1 MIIFNFLMSYIIF
14 PLFFSSI
21 VYIFA
26 TIENHSYT
34 KVLILILGLLIFINY
49 YFYKKIVMII
59 RKTYIDRINYYFSII
74 LIFLTFFNIE
84 NFKEVITTINQNIK
98 NNFNQE
104 IFLEIKKYFY
114 TFSYFYLF
122 YFILFIGI
130 IFLLTSIYNIF
141 KNRKINKKV
150 KENDEEIKLLSFRK
164 KEKDKLK
171 SMIENKKISSIL
183 IEAEIGNGK
192 TTLINSL
199 FKDLQNEEIIYLKLP
214 LIKSVDEL
222 KRNLFLE
229 LQKIFLKNDLD
240 NQFINAFLDNIS
252 AFKLGFLEINF
263 GKKENMWNTIQKLQK
278 TLKELNKNVI
288 IILDDIERENDAN
301 KIYESIL
308 FLGEL
313 SEYFKDT
320 KTTTLLLVQ
329 YSYLEDKL
337 KEINK
342 DTLYLEK
349 YYKYKF
355 KLNEPTVNEFLDDD
369 YKLFIEEA
377 ISTTPDLLNLLI
389 KEASKDNFINSITK
403 NINFFFAANEI
414 IFNKENSNYIKIN
427 IRALEKSIRN
437 IMYLYNFY
445 KDSYI
450 TYCIFIYCILEEN
463 FKSSICSQ
471 LSHILDE
478 NTLSEK
484 ETKNN
489 ILKNYCNNSLKS
501 YSESD
506 SYTNLFKE
514 IINIISVYKKGEI
527 LIEKLNIKSNLIK
540 EILDKKTKK
549 TEFFPID
556 GYGDYIFNLIDGN
569 LEKLN
574 IAIEN
579 DLIVRKSLLI
589 RVINSVNCPIILSK
603 NSLAKV
609 EKLLLKREYTPYELK
624 KLATT
629 EKETLEELSIN
640 HNMNLRNKLEKELA
654 EELKETR
661 KKFIQKIKEVESLKE
676 NLSEIE
682 NLLKEDNNE
691 YEKYFWNYNN

>member
-21 VYIFA
+21 IYIFA
-26 TIENHSYT
+26 TIDKHSYT
-34 KVLILILGLLIFINY
+34 KGIILILGILIFINY

-59 RKTYIDRINYYFSII
+59 RKNYVNRINYYLSII

-84 NFKEVITTINQNIK
+84 NFKEVIKIINQNIK

-104 IFLEIKKYFY
+104 IFLEIKNILN
-114 TFSYFYLF
+114 TVSYFYLF

-130 IFLLTSIYNIF
+130 IFLLTIIYNIF
-141 KNRKINKKV
+141 KNRKTNEKV
-150 KENDEEIKLLSFRK
+150 KENIEKIKLLSFRE

-171 SMIENKKISSIL
+171 SVIEDKKISSIL

-199 FKDLQNEEIIYLKLP
+199 FKELQNEEIIYLKLP

-278 TLKELNKNVI
+278 TLKELDKNI
-288 IILDDIERENDAN
+288 IVVLDDIERENDAN

-313 SEYFKDT
+313 SECFKDT

-342 DTLYLEK
+342 NTLYLEK

-355 KLNEPTVNEFLDDD
+355 KLNEPTLNEFLNED
-369 YKLFIEEA
+369 YRLLIEEA
-377 ISTTPDLLNLLI
+377 ISATPNLLI
-389 KEASKDNFINSITK
+389 DENLKENFINSIID
-403 NINFFFAANEI
+403 NIIFFFQS
-414 IFNKENSNYIKIN
+414 FPENDIKLN
-427 IRALEKSIRN
+427 IRSLEKSIKK
-437 IMYLYNFY
+437 IIFLYTFY
-445 KDSYI
+445 KNSYI
-450 TYCIFIYCILEEN
+450 TYTIFLYCILREN
-463 FKSSICSQ
+463 FKYYVRNYSK
-471 LSHILDE
+471 
-478 NTLSEK
+478 N
-484 ETKNN
+484 NN
-489 ILKNYCNNSLKS
+489 ILLKKFTEKIFQEYSRKTFTNHQEYNELFNEINYI
-501 YSESD
+501 
-506 SYTNLFKE
+506 FK
-514 IINIISVYKKGEI
+514 IYKKGEI
-527 LIEKLNIKSNLIK
+527 LVEELNINSNIIKNILNRKDVGRIKISINGYEEFIANLIN
-540 EILDKKTKK
+540 E
-549 TEFFPID
+549 
-556 GYGDYIFNLIDGN
+556 N
-569 LEKLN
+569 LEKLD

-579 DLIVRKSLLI
+579 DLILKKSELIKIVNNIKVPLKLSEVSTDKIKKLLTKREFTEHENKSNNEEYSTYI
-589 RVINSVNCPIILSK
+589 DYSTYNNYKNYSYNNVK
-603 NSLAKV
+603 NSKYYNELQENKYKFI
-609 EKLLLKREYTPYELK
+609 EKLQELDFS
-624 KLATT
+624 
-629 EKETLEELSIN
+629 KETLNKIEE
-640 HNMNLRNKLEKELA
+640 
-654 EELKETR
+654 
-661 KKFIQKIKEVESLKE
+661 
-676 NLSEIE
+676 
-682 NLLKEDNNE
+682 LLKEDNIQKAIE
-691 YEKYFWNYNN
+691 SKYYSWAME

>member
-1 MIIFNFLMSYIIF
+1 MTIFNFLMSYIIF

-21 VYIFA
+21 IYIFT
-26 TIENHSYT
+26 TIEKHSYT
-34 KVLILILGLLIFINY
+34 KGLILILGLFIFINY

-59 RKTYIDRINYYFSII
+59 RKTYVNRINYYFSII

-84 NFKEVITTINQNIK
+84 NFKEIIKLINQNIK

-104 IFLEIKKYFY
+104 IFLEIKIFLN
-114 TFSYFYLF
+114 TTSYFYSF
-122 YFILFIGI
+122 SIIFIMGI
-130 IFLLTSIYNIF
+130 IFLSTIIYN
-141 KNRKINKKV
+141 KQNSNKV
-150 KENDEEIKLLSFRK
+150 EENNEEITLLSFRE

-199 FKDLQNEEIIYLKLP
+199 FKDLQNEEFIYLKLP

-263 GKKENMWNTIQKLQK
+263 GKKENMWNIIQKLQK
-278 TLKELNKNVI
+278 TLKELNKNII
-288 IILDDIERENDAN
+288 IILDDIERENN
-301 KIYESIL
+301 TSKLYESIL

-320 KTTTLLLVQ
+320 KTTTLLLAQ
-329 YSYLEDKL
+329 YNYLEDKL
-337 KEINK
+337 KEMNK

-355 KLNEPTVNEFLDDD
+355 KLNEPTISEFLDDD
-369 YKLFIEEA
+369 YKILIEEA
-377 ISTTPDLLNLLI
+377 ISTSADLILKSNE
-389 KEASKDNFINSITK
+389 KEDLINSIIK
-403 NINFFFAANEI
+403 NINFFF
-414 IFNKENSNYIKIN
+414 NKISNKNTKLN
-427 IRALEKSIRN
+427 IRSLEKSIQK
-437 IMYLYNFY
+437 IIYLYDFY

-450 TYCIFIYCILEEN
+450 TYSIFTYCILEEN
-463 FKSSICSQ
+463 FQKVIDSYISQ
-471 LSHILDE
+471 VLNE
-478 NTLSEK
+478 NTISK
-484 ETKNN
+484 EEIKNN

-501 YSESD
+501 YSESN
-506 SYTNLFKE
+506 SYTNLYKE

-549 TEFFPID
+549 TEFFPTD

-589 RVINSVNCPIILSK
+589 RVINSVNCQIILSK

-609 EKLLLKREYTPYELK
+609 EKLLLEREYTPYELE
-624 KLATT
+624 KLSTA

-640 HNMNLRNKLEKELA
+640 YNMDLMDKLEKELA

-676 NLSEIE
+676 NISKIE
-682 NLLKEDNNE
+682 NLLEKDNNE
-691 YEKYFWNYNN
+691 YEKYFLNYND

>member
-21 VYIFA
+21 IYIFA
-26 TIENHSYT
+26 TIEKHSYT
-34 KVLILILGLLIFINY
+34 KGIILILGILIFINY

-59 RKTYIDRINYYFSII
+59 RKNYVNRINYYLSII

-84 NFKEVITTINQNIK
+84 NFKEVIKIINQNIK

-104 IFLEIKKYFY
+104 IFLEIKNILN
-114 TFSYFYLF
+114 TVSYFYLF

-130 IFLLTSIYNIF
+130 IFLLTIIYNIF

-150 KENDEEIKLLSFRK
+150 KENNEEIKLLSFRE

-199 FKDLQNEEIIYLKLP
+199 FKDLQNQEIIYLKLP

-263 GKKENMWNTIQKLQK
+263 GKKENMWNTIKKLQN
-278 TLKELNKNVI
+278 TLKELDKNI
-288 IILDDIERENDAN
+288 IVILDDIERENDAN

-320 KTTTLLLVQ
+320 KTTTLLLAQ

-337 KEINK
+337 KEMNK

-355 KLNEPTVNEFLDDD
+355 KLNEPTPSEFLNKD
-369 YKLFIEEA
+369 YRLLIEEA
-377 ISTTPDLLNLLI
+377 ISTTPSLLI
-389 KEASKDNFINSITK
+389 DENLKENFINSIIE
-403 NINFFFAANEI
+403 NINSFFTANEI
-414 IFNKENSNYIKIN
+414 ILNKENSNYIKIN
-427 IRALEKSIRN
+427 IRTYSIF
-437 IMYLYNFY
+437 L
-445 KDSYI
+445 
-450 TYCIFIYCILEEN
+450 YCILMEN
-463 FKSSICSQ
+463 FYIFLENYILEMSKEVNISVKNIKEYILRAFSNFSLKYYSENNAYSICSNE
-471 LSHILDE
+471 IKD
-478 NTLSEK
+478 
-484 ETKNN
+484 
-489 ILKNYCNNSLKS
+489 ILKTYNMG
-501 YSESD
+501 
-506 SYTNLFKE
+506 E
-514 IINIISVYKKGEI
+514 IIIENI
-527 LIEKLNIKSNLIK
+527 NIKSNIIK
-540 EILDKKTKK
+540 EILNGNIEKSETLSVN
-549 TEFFPID
+549 
-556 GYGDYIFNLIDGN
+556 GYEEYIFNLINGN
-569 LEKLN
+569 TKKLD
-574 IAIEN
+574 IALKNNFINNKSELIKIVNSIKEN
-579 DLIVRKSLLI
+579 LDLSQI
-589 RVINSVNCPIILSK
+589 SVNIIK
-603 NSLAKV
+603 NM
-609 EKLLLKREYTPYELK
+609 LLKREYSYPELEGQEITTFNDIMEYDIDKIEYEQNKEASSEYSK
-624 KLATT
+624 KLN
-629 EKETLEELSIN
+629 EDKN
-640 HNMNLRNKLEKELA
+640 V
-654 EELKETR
+654 
-661 KKFIQKIKEVESLKE
+661 FIQKI
-676 NLSEIE
+676 SEIDDFKTNLPE
-682 NLLKEDNNE
+682 IKKLLDEDNRLLKNQM
-691 YEKYFWNYNN
+691 WQYN

>member
-1 MIIFNFLMSYIIF
+1 MIILNFLMSYIIF

-21 VYIFA
+21 IYIFT

-34 KVLILILGLLIFINY
+34 KWLILILGLLIFINY

-59 RKTYIDRINYYFSII
+59 RKTYVNRINYYLSII

-84 NFKEVITTINQNIK
+84 NFKEVIKIINQNIK
-98 NNFNQE
+98 NNFNQK
-104 IFLEIKKYFY
+104 IFLEIKIFLN
-114 TFSYFYLF
+114 TISYFYSF
-122 YFILFIGI
+122 SIIFIMGI
-130 IFLLTSIYNIF
+130 IFLSTIIYN
-141 KNRKINKKV
+141 KQNNNKV
-150 KENDEEIKLLSFRK
+150 EESNEKIKLLSFRE
-164 KEKDKLK
+164 KEKIKLN
-171 SMIENKKISSIL
+171 SMIKNKKISSIL
-183 IEAEIGNGK
+183 IESEIGNGK

-278 TLKELNKNVI
+278 TLKELDKNI
-288 IILDDIERENDAN
+288 IIVLDDIERENDTY

-320 KTTTLLLVQ
+320 KTTTLLLAQ

-355 KLNEPTVNEFLDDD
+355 KLNEPTPSEFLNKD
-369 YKLFIEEA
+369 YRLLIEEA
-377 ISTTPDLLNLLI
+377 ISTTPNLLI
-389 KEASKDNFINSITK
+389 DENLKENFINSIIE
-403 NINFFFAANEI
+403 NINSFFTANEI
-414 IFNKENSNYIKIN
+414 ILNEKNSDFIKIN

-445 KDSYI
+445 IDSYI
-450 TYCIFIYCILEEN
+450 TYCIFTYCILEEN

-478 NTLSEK
+478 NILSEK

-489 ILKNYCNNSLKS
+489 ILKNYCNNSLKN
-501 YSESD
+501 YSKSN

-549 TEFFPID
+549 TDFFPID

-579 DLIVRKSLLI
+579 DLIVTKSLLI

-603 NSLAKV
+603 NSLVKV
-609 EKLLLKREYTPYELK
+609 EKLLLKREYTPYELE
-624 KLATT
+624 KLSTT

-640 HNMNLRNKLEKELA
+640 HNMNLRDKLEKELA

-661 KKFIQKIKEVESLKE
+661 KKFIQKIKEVEFLKE
-676 NLSEIE
+676 NLSKIE
-682 NLLKEDNNE
+682 NLLKEDNNK

>member
-21 VYIFA
+21 IYIFA
-26 TIENHSYT
+26 TIDKHSYT
-34 KVLILILGLLIFINY
+34 KGIILILGILIFINY

-59 RKTYIDRINYYFSII
+59 RKNYVNRINYYLSII

-84 NFKEVITTINQNIK
+84 NFKEVIKIINQNIK

-104 IFLEIKKYFY
+104 IFLEIKNILN
-114 TFSYFYLF
+114 TVSYFYLF

-130 IFLLTSIYNIF
+130 IFLLTIIYNIF
-141 KNRKINKKV
+141 KNRKTNEKV
-150 KENDEEIKLLSFRK
+150 KENIEKIKLLSFRK

-278 TLKELNKNVI
+278 TLKELDKNI
-288 IILDDIERENDAN
+288 IVVLDDIERENDAN

-313 SEYFKDT
+313 SECFKDT

-342 DTLYLEK
+342 NTLYLEK

-355 KLNEPTVNEFLDDD
+355 KLNEPTLNESLNED
-369 YKLFIEEA
+369 YRLLIEEA
-377 ISTTPDLLNLLI
+377 ISATPNLLI
-389 KEASKDNFINSITK
+389 DENLKENFINSIID
-403 NINFFFAANEI
+403 NIIFFFQS
-414 IFNKENSNYIKIN
+414 FPENDIKLN
-427 IRALEKSIRN
+427 IRSLEKSIKK
-437 IMYLYNFY
+437 IIFLYTFY
-445 KDSYI
+445 KNSYI
-450 TYCIFIYCILEEN
+450 TYTIFLYCILREN
-463 FKSSICSQ
+463 FKYYVRNYSK
-471 LSHILDE
+471 
-478 NTLSEK
+478 N
-484 ETKNN
+484 NN
-489 ILKNYCNNSLKS
+489 ILLKKFTEKIFQEYSRKTFTNHQEYNELFNEINYI
-501 YSESD
+501 
-506 SYTNLFKE
+506 FK
-514 IINIISVYKKGEI
+514 IYKKGEI
-527 LIEKLNIKSNLIK
+527 LVEELNINSNIIKNILNRKDVGRIKISINGYEEFIANLIN
-540 EILDKKTKK
+540 E
-549 TEFFPID
+549 
-556 GYGDYIFNLIDGN
+556 N
-569 LEKLN
+569 LEKLD

-579 DLIVRKSLLI
+579 DLILKKSELIKIVNNIKVPLKLSEVSTDKIKKLLTKREFTEHENKSNNEEYSTYI
-589 RVINSVNCPIILSK
+589 DYSTYNNYKNYSYNNVK
-603 NSLAKV
+603 NSKYYNELQENKYKFI
-609 EKLLLKREYTPYELK
+609 EKLQELDFS
-624 KLATT
+624 
-629 EKETLEELSIN
+629 KETLNKIEE
-640 HNMNLRNKLEKELA
+640 
-654 EELKETR
+654 
-661 KKFIQKIKEVESLKE
+661 
-676 NLSEIE
+676 
-682 NLLKEDNNE
+682 LLKEDNIQKAIE
-691 YEKYFWNYNN
+691 SKYYSWAME

>member
-1 MIIFNFLMSYIIF
+1 MIILNFLMSYIIF

-21 VYIFA
+21 IYIFT

-34 KVLILILGLLIFINY
+34 KWLILILGLLIFINY

-59 RKTYIDRINYYFSII
+59 RKTYVNRINYYLSII

-84 NFKEVITTINQNIK
+84 NFKEVIKIINQNIK

-104 IFLEIKKYFY
+104 IFLEIKNILN
-114 TFSYFYLF
+114 TVSYFYLF
-122 YFILFIGI
+122 YFILLIGI
-130 IFLLTSIYNIF
+130 IFLLTIIYNIF

-150 KENDEEIKLLSFRK
+150 KENNEEIKLLSFRE

-192 TTLINSL
+192 ITLINSL

-229 LQKIFLKNDLD
+229 
-240 NQFINAFLDNIS
+240 
-252 AFKLGFLEINF
+252 
-263 GKKENMWNTIQKLQK
+263 LQK

-320 KTTTLLLVQ
+320 KTTTLLLAQ

-355 KLNEPTVNEFLDDD
+355 KLNEPTPSEFLNKD
-369 YKLFIEEA
+369 YRLLIEEA
-377 ISTTPDLLNLLI
+377 ISTTPNLLI
-389 KEASKDNFINSITK
+389 DENLKENFINSIIE
-403 NINFFFAANEI
+403 NINSFFTANEI
-414 IFNKENSNYIKIN
+414 ILNEKNSDFIKIN

-445 KDSYI
+445 IDSYI
-450 TYCIFIYCILEEN
+450 TYCIFTYCILEEN

-478 NTLSEK
+478 NILSEK

-489 ILKNYCNNSLKS
+489 ILKNYCNNSLKN
-501 YSESD
+501 YSKSN

-549 TEFFPID
+549 TDFFPID

-579 DLIVRKSLLI
+579 DLIVTKSLLI

-603 NSLAKV
+603 NSLVKV
-609 EKLLLKREYTPYELK
+609 EKLLLKREYTPYELE
-624 KLATT
+624 KLSAT

-640 HNMNLRNKLEKELA
+640 HNMNLRDKLEKELA

-661 KKFIQKIKEVESLKE
+661 KKFIQKIKEVEFLKE
-676 NLSEIE
+676 NLSKIE
-682 NLLKEDNNE
+682 NLLKEDNNK

>member
-21 VYIFA
+21 IYIFA
-26 TIENHSYT
+26 TIDKHSYT
-34 KVLILILGLLIFINY
+34 KGIILILGILIFINY

-59 RKTYIDRINYYFSII
+59 RKNYVNRINYYLSII

-84 NFKEVITTINQNIK
+84 NFKEVIKIINQNIK

-104 IFLEIKKYFY
+104 IFLEIKNILN
-114 TFSYFYLF
+114 TVSYFYLF

-130 IFLLTSIYNIF
+130 IFLLTIIYNIF

-150 KENDEEIKLLSFRK
+150 KENNEEIKLLSFRE
-164 KEKDKLK
+164 KEKNKLK

-199 FKDLQNEEIIYLKLP
+199 FKGLQNEEIIYLKLP

-263 GKKENMWNTIQKLQK
+263 GKKENMWNTIKKLQN
-278 TLKELNKNVI
+278 TLKELDKNI
-288 IILDDIERENDAN
+288 IIVLDDIERENDAN

-313 SEYFKDT
+313 SEYFRDT
-320 KTTTLLLVQ
+320 RAITLLLAQ

-355 KLNEPTVNEFLDDD
+355 KLNEPTISEFLDDD
-369 YKLFIEEA
+369 YKILIEAA
-377 ISTTPDLLNLLI
+377 ISTSFDLILKNNE
-389 KEASKDNFINSITK
+389 KEDFISSIIK
-403 NINFFFAANEI
+403 NINFFF
-414 IFNKENSNYIKIN
+414 NKISNKNIKLN
-427 IRALEKSIRN
+427 IRSLEKSIQK
-437 IMYLYNFY
+437 IIYLYDFY

-450 TYCIFIYCILEEN
+450 TYSIFIYCILEEN
-463 FKSSICSQ
+463 FQKVIDSYIFR
-471 LSHILDE
+471 ILKE
-478 NTLSEK
+478 NTISK
-484 ETKNN
+484 EEIKNS
-489 ILKNYCNNSLKS
+489 ILKNYCNNSLKD
-501 YSESD
+501 YSKSNT
-506 SYTNLFKE
+506 YTVFFKE
-514 IINIISVYKKGEI
+514 IIEIISIYKKGEI
-527 LIEKLNIKSNLIK
+527 LIEKLDIQSNTIK
-540 EILDKKTKK
+540 EILNGNIEKPETFSIK
-549 TEFFPID
+549 
-556 GYGDYIFNLIDGN
+556 GYEEYIFNLIKGSSTKIN
-569 LEKLN
+569 SALEN
-574 IAIEN
+574 N
-579 DLIVRKSLLI
+579 LIVKKSELRKA
-589 RVINSVNCPIILSK
+589 INSVSEIFQLSEISIDK
-603 NSLAKV
+603 IK
-609 EKLLLKREYTPYELK
+609 EILLKREYTQREIEEREEK
-624 KLATT
+624 KNTMSKL
-629 EKETLEELSIN
+629 LEAFSNNSIEIQEISEEYF
-640 HNMNLRNKLEKELA
+640 RKLDKDNNI
-654 EELKETR
+654 
-661 KKFIQKIKEVESLKE
+661 FIQKI
-676 NLSEIE
+676 SEIE
-682 NLLKEDNNE
+682 DLKSNLPEISKLLEEDKLQLKKEM
-691 YEKYFWNYNN
+691 

>member
-21 VYIFA
+21 IYIFA
-26 TIENHSYT
+26 TIDKHSYT
-34 KVLILILGLLIFINY
+34 KGIILILGILIFINY

-59 RKTYIDRINYYFSII
+59 RKNYVNRINYYLSII

-84 NFKEVITTINQNIK
+84 NFKEVIKIINQNIK

-104 IFLEIKKYFY
+104 IFLEIKNILN
-114 TFSYFYLF
+114 TVSYFYLF

-130 IFLLTSIYNIF
+130 IFLLTIIYNIF
-141 KNRKINKKV
+141 KNRKTNEKV
-150 KENDEEIKLLSFRK
+150 KENIEKIKLLSFRE

-171 SMIENKKISSIL
+171 SVIEDKKISSIL

-199 FKDLQNEEIIYLKLP
+199 FKELQNEEIIYLKLP

-278 TLKELNKNVI
+278 TLKELDKNI
-288 IILDDIERENDAN
+288 IVVLDDIERENDAN

-313 SEYFKDT
+313 SECFKDT

-342 DTLYLEK
+342 NTLYLEK

-355 KLNEPTVNEFLDDD
+355 KLNEPTLNESLNED
-369 YKLFIEEA
+369 YRLLIEEA
-377 ISTTPDLLNLLI
+377 ISATPNLLI
-389 KEASKDNFINSITK
+389 DENLKENFINSIID
-403 NINFFFAANEI
+403 NIIFFFQS
-414 IFNKENSNYIKIN
+414 FPENDIKLN
-427 IRALEKSIRN
+427 IRSLEKSIKK
-437 IMYLYNFY
+437 IIFLYTFY
-445 KDSYI
+445 KNSYI
-450 TYCIFIYCILEEN
+450 TYTIFLYCILREN
-463 FKSSICSQ
+463 FKYYVRNYSK
-471 LSHILDE
+471 
-478 NTLSEK
+478 N
-484 ETKNN
+484 NN
-489 ILKNYCNNSLKS
+489 ILLKKFTEKIFQEYSRKTFTNHQEYNELFNEINYI
-501 YSESD
+501 
-506 SYTNLFKE
+506 FK
-514 IINIISVYKKGEI
+514 IYKKGEI
-527 LIEKLNIKSNLIK
+527 LVEELNINSNIIKNILNRKDVGRIKISINGYEEFIANLIN
-540 EILDKKTKK
+540 E
-549 TEFFPID
+549 
-556 GYGDYIFNLIDGN
+556 N
-569 LEKLN
+569 LEKLD

-579 DLIVRKSLLI
+579 DLILKKSELIKIVNNIKVPLKLSEVSTDKIKKLLTKREFTEHENKSNNEEYSTYI
-589 RVINSVNCPIILSK
+589 DYSTYNNYKNYSYNNVK
-603 NSLAKV
+603 NSKYYNELQENKYKFI
-609 EKLLLKREYTPYELK
+609 EKLQELDFS
-624 KLATT
+624 
-629 EKETLEELSIN
+629 KETLNKIEE
-640 HNMNLRNKLEKELA
+640 
-654 EELKETR
+654 
-661 KKFIQKIKEVESLKE
+661 
-676 NLSEIE
+676 
-682 NLLKEDNNE
+682 LLKEDNIQKAIE
-691 YEKYFWNYNN
+691 SKYYSWAME

>member
-21 VYIFA
+21 IYIFA
-26 TIENHSYT
+26 TIEKHSYT
-34 KVLILILGLLIFINY
+34 KGIILILGILIFINY

-59 RKTYIDRINYYFSII
+59 RKTYVNRINYYLSII

-84 NFKEVITTINQNIK
+84 NFKEVIKIINQNIK

-104 IFLEIKKYFY
+104 IFLEIKNILN
-114 TFSYFYLF
+114 TVSYFYLF
-122 YFILFIGI
+122 YFILLIGI
-130 IFLLTSIYNIF
+130 IFLLTIIYNIF

-150 KENDEEIKLLSFRK
+150 KENNEEIKLLSFRK

-263 GKKENMWNTIQKLQK
+263 GKKENMWNTIKKLQN
-278 TLKELNKNVI
+278 TLKELDKNI
-288 IILDDIERENDAN
+288 IVVLDDIERENDAN

-313 SEYFKDT
+313 SEYFKNT

-342 DTLYLEK
+342 DRFYLEK

-355 KLNEPTVNEFLDDD
+355 KLNEPTASEFSDED
-369 YKLFIEEA
+369 YKIIIEEM
-377 ISTTPDLLNLLI
+377 ISTSTDLIIENDK
-389 KEASKDNFINSITK
+389 KEDFINSIIE
-403 NINFFFAANEI
+403 NINFFFYSHEPVFHI
-414 IFNKENSNYIKIN
+414 ENSNYIKLN
-427 IRALEKSIRN
+427 IRALEKSIKK
-437 IMYLYNFY
+437 IIYLYTFY
-445 KDSYI
+445 KDNYI
-450 TYCIFIYCILEEN
+450 IYSIFQYCILKEN
-463 FKSSICSQ
+463 FNLIIDEYFFKLRKEKIEFSFKTKRPLEIY
-471 LSHILDE
+471 LSYSLK
-478 NTLSEK
+478 NCL
-484 ETKNN
+484 KNN
-489 ILKNYCNNSLKS
+489 
-501 YSESD
+501 
-506 SYTNLFKE
+506 TH
-514 IINIISVYKKGEI
+514 INIEELIDNIFVEEIKSIIEIYKKGEF
-527 LIEKLNIKSNLIK
+527 LIEKVDIQSNITKKILYENTKLFEIYSVNEYVNIQSNIIK
-540 EILDKKTKK
+540 KILDK
-549 TEFFPID
+549 
-556 GYGDYIFNLIDGN
+556 
-569 LEKLN
+569 N
-574 IAIEN
+574 I
-579 DLIVRKSLLI
+579 
-589 RVINSVNCPIILSK
+589 VIPGI
-603 NSLAKV
+603 
-609 EKLLLKREYTPYELK
+609 
-624 KLATT
+624 
-629 EKETLEELSIN
+629 LSIN
-640 HNMNLRNKLEKELA
+640 GYEEYIFHLINCSSVKLDNVLKNNFIVNKSELIKTINSINDSLKLSKDSIDNIKKILLEQDYTFKEDEIVITSFL
-654 EELKETR
+654 
-661 KKFIQKIKEVESLKE
+661 QKI
-676 NLSEIE
+676 NEIE
-682 NLLKEDNNE
+682 DLKPNLPEITKLLNEDNNQ
-691 YEKYFWNYNN
+691 

>member
-21 VYIFA
+21 IYIFV
-26 TIENHSYT
+26 TIEKHSYT
-34 KVLILILGLLIFINY
+34 KGLILFLGLLIFINY

-59 RKTYIDRINYYFSII
+59 RKTYVNRINYYLSII
-74 LIFLTFFNIE
+74 LIFLTFFNIK
-84 NFKEVITTINQNIK
+84 NFKEVIKIINQNIK

-104 IFLEIKKYFY
+104 IFLEIKNILN
-114 TFSYFYLF
+114 TVSYFYLF

-130 IFLLTSIYNIF
+130 IFLLTIIYNIF
-141 KNRKINKKV
+141 KNRKVNKKV
-150 KENDEEIKLLSFRK
+150 KENNEEIKLLSFRE

-263 GKKENMWNTIQKLQK
+263 GKKENMWNTIKKLQN
-278 TLKELNKNVI
+278 TLKELDKNI
-288 IILDDIERENDAN
+288 IVVLDDIERENDAN

-313 SEYFKDT
+313 SECFKDT

-355 KLNEPTVNEFLDDD
+355 KLNEPTPSEFLNKD
-369 YKLFIEEA
+369 YRLLIEEA
-377 ISTTPDLLNLLI
+377 ISTTPSLLI
-389 KEASKDNFINSITK
+389 DENLKENFINSIIE
-403 NINFFFAANEI
+403 NINSFFTANEI
-414 IFNKENSNYIKIN
+414 IFNKKNSNYIKIN
-427 IRALEKSIRN
+427 IRALEKSIKK
-437 IMYLYNFY
+437 IVYLYTFY
-445 KDSYI
+445 KESYI
-450 TYCIFIYCILEEN
+450 TYSIFQYCILMEN
-463 FKSSICSQ
+463 FYIFFKKYILEKLKNTNISIEKIEKSTLTPYSNFSLKYYSENNAYNIC
-471 LSHILDE
+471 HDE
-478 NTLSEK
+478 I
-484 ETKNN
+484 ET
-489 ILKNYCNNSLKS
+489 ILKTYN
-501 YSESD
+501 
-506 SYTNLFKE
+506 TGE
-514 IINIISVYKKGEI
+514 IIIENIDIQS
-527 LIEKLNIKSNLIK
+527 NIIK
-540 EILDKKTKK
+540 EILNGNIEKSG
-549 TEFFPID
+549 ILSVN
-556 GYGDYIFNLIDGN
+556 GYEEYIFNLINGNPQKLDIALKNNFINNKFDLIKIVNSIKEPLNLSKFSFDLMKDILLKSEYTSLELLTLSFPKESENKNFNQQKNN
-569 LEKLN
+569 LENIIFDKLKKDTD
-574 IAIEN
+574 IFIDKITKIKYFQN
-579 DLIVRKSLLI
+579 DL
-589 RVINSVNCPIILSK
+589 SK
-603 NSLAKV
+603 
-609 EKLLLKREYTPYELK
+609 
-624 KLATT
+624 
-629 EKETLEELSIN
+629 
-640 HNMNLRNKLEKELA
+640 
-654 EELKETR
+654 
-661 KKFIQKIKEVESLKE
+661 
-676 NLSEIE
+676 IE
-682 NLLKEDNNE
+682 NLLKQDIQAKKDEYDWENQWMYKNN
-691 YEKYFWNYNN
+691 N

>member
-21 VYIFA
+21 IYIFA
-26 TIENHSYT
+26 TIDKHSYT
-34 KVLILILGLLIFINY
+34 KGIILILGILIFINY

-59 RKTYIDRINYYFSII
+59 RKNYVNRINYYLSII

-84 NFKEVITTINQNIK
+84 NFKEVIKIINQNIK

-104 IFLEIKKYFY
+104 IFLEIKNILN
-114 TFSYFYLF
+114 TVSYFYLF

-130 IFLLTSIYNIF
+130 IFLLTIIYNIF

-150 KENDEEIKLLSFRK
+150 KENNEEIKLLSFRE

-263 GKKENMWNTIQKLQK
+263 GKKENMWNTIKKLQN
-278 TLKELNKNVI
+278 TLKELDKNI
-288 IILDDIERENDAN
+288 IVVLDDIERENDAN

-313 SEYFKDT
+313 SECFKDT

-342 DTLYLEK
+342 NTLYLEK

-355 KLNEPTVNEFLDDD
+355 KLNEPTPSEFLNKD
-369 YKLFIEEA
+369 YRLLIEEA
-377 ISTTPDLLNLLI
+377 ILATPNLLI
-389 KEASKDNFINSITK
+389 DENLKENFINSIIE
-403 NINFFFAANEI
+403 NINSFFNANEI
-414 IFNKENSNYIKIN
+414 ILNRENSEFIKIN
-427 IRALEKSIRN
+427 VRALEKSIKK
-437 IMYLYNFY
+437 IIYLYIFY

-450 TYCIFIYCILEEN
+450 TYSIFQYCILMEN
-463 FKSSICSQ
+463 FYIFLKKYILEKFKNTNISIEKIEKSTLRPYSNFSLKYYSENNAYEVCSNE
-471 LSHILDE
+471 IKD
-478 NTLSEK
+478 
-484 ETKNN
+484 
-489 ILKNYCNNSLKS
+489 ILKTY
-501 YSESD
+501 
-506 SYTNLFKE
+506 NLGE
-514 IINIISVYKKGEI
+514 IIVENI
-527 LIEKLNIKSNLIK
+527 NIKSNIIK
-540 EILDKKTKK
+540 EILSGNIEKS
-549 TEFFPID
+549 ESFSIN
-556 GYGDYIFNLIDGN
+556 GYEEYIFNLINGN
-569 LEKLN
+569 TQKLD
-574 IAIEN
+574 IALKNNLIN
-579 DLIVRKSLLI
+579 NKFDLIKI
-589 RVINSVNCPIILSK
+589 INSIEEPIILSK
-603 NSLAKV
+603 ISISVMK
-609 EKLLLKREYTPYELK
+609 KILLKRNHTYYELK
-624 KLATT
+624 DQEEKKFNEINEYDIDRIQREQNMEAINEYSQKLD
-629 EKETLEELSIN
+629 KDRDI
-640 HNMNLRNKLEKELA
+640 
-654 EELKETR
+654 
-661 KKFIQKIKEVESLKE
+661 FIQKIC
-676 NLSEIE
+676 EIE
-682 NLLKEDNNE
+682 NFKPVLPEIIELLNEDNE
-691 YEKYFWNYNN
+691 QLKSEMRQFT

>member
-21 VYIFA
+21 IYIFT

-34 KVLILILGLLIFINY
+34 KWLILILGLLIFINY

-59 RKTYIDRINYYFSII
+59 RKTYVKKINYYLSII

-84 NFKEVITTINQNIK
+84 NFKEVIKIINQNIK

-104 IFLEIKKYFY
+104 IFLEIKNILN
-114 TFSYFYLF
+114 TVSYFYLF

-130 IFLLTSIYNIF
+130 ILLLTIIYNIF

-150 KENDEEIKLLSFRK
+150 KENNEEIKLLSFRE

-263 GKKENMWNTIQKLQK
+263 GKKENMWNTIKKLQN
-278 TLKELNKNVI
+278 TLKELDKNI
-288 IILDDIERENDAN
+288 IVVLDDIERENDAN

-320 KTTTLLLVQ
+320 KTTTLLLAQ

-355 KLNEPTVNEFLDDD
+355 KLNEPTPSEFLNKD
-369 YKLFIEEA
+369 YRLLIEEA
-377 ISTTPDLLNLLI
+377 ISTTPNLLI
-389 KEASKDNFINSITK
+389 DENLKENFINSIIE
-403 NINFFFAANEI
+403 NINSFFTANEI
-414 IFNKENSNYIKIN
+414 ILNEENSDFIKIN
-427 IRALEKSIRN
+427 IRALEKSIKKT
-437 IMYLYNFY
+437 IYLYIFY

-450 TYCIFIYCILEEN
+450 TYSIFQYCILMENFYIFFKKYILEN
-463 FKSSICSQ
+463 FKNTNISIEKIEKS
-471 LSHILDE
+471 
-478 NTLSEK
+478 TLSPYSNFSLKYYSE
-484 ETKNN
+484 NN
-489 ILKNYCNNSLKS
+489 AYKVCSNEIKDILKTYNMG
-501 YSESD
+501 
-506 SYTNLFKE
+506 E
-514 IINIISVYKKGEI
+514 IIIENI
-527 LIEKLNIKSNLIK
+527 NIKSNIIK
-540 EILDKKTKK
+540 EILSGNIEKSEKLSVN
-549 TEFFPID
+549 
-556 GYGDYIFNLIDGN
+556 GYEEYIFNLINGSTKKLDIALKNN
-569 LEKLN
+569 LINNKF
-574 IAIEN
+574 
-579 DLIVRKSLLI
+579 DLIKIV
-589 RVINSVNCPIILSK
+589 NSIEEPLSLSK
-603 NSLAKV
+603 ISISIMK
-609 EKLLLKREYTPYELK
+609 KILLKRNYTYYELK
-624 KLATT
+624 EQEEKKFNEINEYDIDRIQHEQDMKAINKYSEKLD
-629 EKETLEELSIN
+629 KDRDI
-640 HNMNLRNKLEKELA
+640 
-654 EELKETR
+654 
-661 KKFIQKIKEVESLKE
+661 FIQKICKFE
-676 NLSEIE
+676 NFKPVLSEITK
-682 NLLKEDNNE
+682 LLDEDNKQLKSE
-691 YEKYFWNYNN
+691 MW